1 MRLTRRCRTTGR
13 WRCLPLPERDMPA
26 SGTPEPV
33 SQTPVAPTAPQTNDV
48 LPSPAGPIW
57 FRRLSSVLFVI
68 FCFELGLFLIVYPWT
83 EAWTDNYFSVAVP
96 DTMARGWRDLWNNSF
111 VRGAVSGLGL
121 VNVWIAMA
129 EVFQMFTR
137 RNLQ

>member
-1 MRLTRRCRTTGR
+1 
-13 WRCLPLPERDMPA
+13 MPM
-26 SGTPEPV
+26 SGTPEPGE
-33 SQTPVAPTAPQTNDV
+33 TPVTQTTPQGNEV
-48 LPSPAGPIW
+48 LPSPGGPTW

-83 EAWTDNYFSVAVP
+83 EAWTDNYFSMAVP
-96 DTMARGWRDLWNNSF
+96 DTMATAWRDLWNNSY
-111 VRGAVSGLGL
+111 VRGGVSGLGL

-137 RNLQ
+137 RNP